1 MTTTFGQKPCIKG
14 IDICPG
20 NAFDFY
26 RAKFRYKVSIEDASI
41 PRNRRR
47 LKRNSTFSKPLF
59 SNYSKCLFEAGAFV
73 GRAFLLR
80 YRLKSG
86 KEKFFFSFLISRRKY
101 RSLDRLSINF
111 ALAVPPFPSSI
122 FSFPYVFTVSRQTRD
137 LLTRIKTLYN

>member
-101 RSLDRLSINF
+101 RSLDRLPLI
-111 ALAVPPFPSSI
+111 LPLLYRPSHRPSFLFRM
-122 FSFPYVFTVSRQTRD
+122 FSPCLDKLETS
-137 LLTRIKTLYN
+137 